1 MSILVGY
8 VPSPS
13 GEAAVDAAIREAGWR
28 GVKLR
33 IANSRRRGPLVEGTV
48 AEDED
53 LEAVKKRAE
62 DAGVDVEVFTLAH
75 EDDVVDS
82 LLEAADAWSV
92 DLIVIGMRKRSQVG
106 KFIMGSSA
114 QRILLQADM
123 PVMAVKVS
131 N

>member
-8 VPSPS
+8 IPTAT
-13 GEAAVDAAIREAGWR
+13 GEAAVDAAIKEAAWR

-33 IANSRRRGPLVEGTV
+33 IANSRKRGPLVEESI
-48 AEDED
+48 ADDEQ
-53 LEAVKKRAE
+53 LEVVKQRAT
-62 DAGVDVEVFTLAH
+62 DRGVDAEVFTLAH

-92 DLIVIGMRKRSQVG
+92 DLLVIGLRKRSQVG

-114 QRILLQADM
+114 QRILLQADV
-123 PVMAVKVS
+123 PVLAVKAS
-131 N
+131 S

>member
-8 VPSPS
+8 IPTPT
-13 GEAAVDAAIREAGWR
+13 GEAAVEAGIKEAAWR

-33 IANSRRRGPLVEGTV
+33 IANSRKRGPLVDDAV
-48 AEDED
+48 ADDEQ
-53 LEAVKKRAE
+53 LEEVRQRAE
-62 DAGVDVEVFTLAH
+62 EQGVSAEVFTLAH

-92 DLIVIGMRKRSQVG
+92 DLLVIGLRKRSQVG

-114 QRILLQADM
+114 QRILLQADV
-123 PVMAVKVS
+123 PVLAVKAEG
-131 N
+131 

>member
-8 VPSPS
+8 VPSPT
-13 GEAAVDAAIREAGWR
+13 GEAAVDAAIKEANWR

-33 IANSRRRGPLVEGTV
+33 IANSRKTGPLVEGTV
-48 AEDED
+48 ADDAD
-53 LEAVKKRAE
+53 LEAVKSRAE
-62 DAGVDVEVFTLAH
+62 EAGVDVEVFTLAH
-75 EDDVVDS
+75 EDDGVDS

-114 QRILLQADM
+114 QRILLQADV

-131 N
+131 S

>member
-8 VPSPS
+8 VPTPT
-13 GEAAVDAAIREAGWR
+13 GEAAVDAAIKEAAWR

-33 IANSRRRGPLVEGTV
+33 IANSRKRGPLVEGSV
-48 AEDED
+48 AEDTD

-62 DAGVDVEVFTLAH
+62 DSGVDVEVFTLAH
-75 EDDVVDS
+75 EVDS

-114 QRILLQADM
+114 QRVLLQADA
-123 PVMAVKVS
+123 PVMAVKVD

>member
-8 VPSPS
+8 VPSPT
-13 GEAAVDAAIREAGWR
+13 GEAAVDAAIEEANWR

-33 IANSRRRGPLVEGTV
+33 IANSRKRGPLVEGTV
-48 AEDED
+48 AEDAD

-62 DAGVDVEVFTLAH
+62 DAGVDVEVFALAH

-114 QRILLQADM
+114 QRILLQADV
-123 PVMAVKVS
+123 PVMAVKVGI
-131 N
+131 

>member
-48 AEDED
+48 AEVED